1 MDESAQE
8 SRSNLADGGEPDE
21 RKPEDDKI
29 AMLRIDFES
38 RLITANLRTEA
49 VRAGMIDLDGL
60 KLIDLSKI
68 HLDENDKVVGDR
80 EIMADL
86 RRNKP
91 WLFGVA
97 STSSAATA
105 PASQPVRQKTAMD
118 MTEAEYT
125 AEGLCLPVNKDKSRV
140 GAEVHP
146 VLHLLRCHRP
156 PPEMLSQNTD
166 PDSSSFPTTT

>member
-1 MDESAQE
+1 MICNEMQMDDSVQE
-8 SRSNLADGGEPDE
+8 IRSNLADGGEPDE
-21 RKPEDDKI
+21 QQPENEEI
-29 AMLRIDFES
+29 AMLRIDFKS

-60 KLIDLSKI
+60 KLIDLSEVR
-68 HLDENDKVVGDR
+68 LDESDKVVGGR
-80 EIMADL
+80 KIMADL

-97 STSSAATA
+97 STSSTATA

-125 AEGLCLPVNKDKSRV
+125 AARTAVTKY
-140 GAEVHP
+140 
-146 VLHLLRCHRP
+146 RP
-156 PPEMLSQNTD
+156 
-166 PDSSSFPTTT
+166 